1 MNIKHFKKLILLLA
15 IPLIIAG
22 CSSVPQKK
30 SYTLTT
36 DTSSITQGNKALP
49 SLMISQVK
57 SLGRLSTDMIYS
69 RSQNEIEVY
78 TQSDWITPPT
88 QLIQGALTQDLEA
101 RGLFQYVIMA
111 PNSVPAANRLDIT
124 IQEMNQ
130 IFTSDKDN
138 HIVLRLQAHLIN
150 NANNKIIK
158 TFSYNVTEKGDAYN
172 AESGVA
178 AYNRALN
185 QIATRLASDISQALY
200 QR

>member
-1 MNIKHFKKLILLLA
+1 MTMKYFKHMMLLLA
-15 IPLIIAG
+15 IPLVIAG

-30 SYTLTT
+30 SYTLST
-36 DTSSITQGNKALP
+36 DTSSVVAGNKALP

-69 RSQNEIEVY
+69 RSANEIESY
-78 TQSDWITPPT
+78 TQSDWVTPPT

-111 PNSVPAANRLDIT
+111 PNSVPATNRLDIT

-130 IFTSDKDN
+130 IFTNDKQN
-138 HIVLRLQAHLIN
+138 HIVLRLQVHLIN

-158 TFSYNVTEKGDAYN
+158 TFTYNVNEPGNAYN
-172 AESGVA
+172 AEAGVA

-185 QIATRLASDISQALY
+185 QIATRLAADVSQTLY

>member
-1 MNIKHFKKLILLLA
+1 MTIKHFKKMMLLLA
-15 IPLIIAG
+15 IPLVIAG

-36 DTSSITQGNKALP
+36 DTNNIIAGNKALP

-69 RSQNEIEVY
+69 RSPNEIESY
-78 TQSDWITPPT
+78 TQSDWVTPPT
-88 QLIQGALTQDLEA
+88 QLIQGALTQDLET

-111 PNSVPAANRLDIT
+111 PNSVPATNRLDIT

-130 IFTSDKDN
+130 IFTNDKQN
-138 HIVLRLQAHLIN
+138 HIVLRLQVHLIS
-150 NANNKIIK
+150 NANNKIIR
-158 TFSYNVTEKGDAYN
+158 TFTYNVSEPGNAYN
-172 AESGVA
+172 AEAGVA

-185 QIATRLASDISQALY
+185 QIAARLATDISQTLY